1 MAIVEVDGLKK
12 HFGTKKVIDNISFTV
27 EENRVFGFLGPNG
40 SGKTTTMKMLLGL
53 LRPDEGSLTVCG
65 EPVRYGET
73 KTNSHIGFLPDVPAF
88 YSFMNAKEYLRLCGE
103 ITGLK
108 KNQIQQKSEEL
119 LALIGLENENG
130 KIGTFSRGMKQRLGI
145 AQALLNEPKLLI
157 CDEPTSALDPIGRK
171 QILDIL
177 HAVKQK
183 TTVIFSTHV
192 LSDVERICDDIVV
205 LHDGKIVIAGELEA
219 IKKQSMSDQLSI
231 QFRTETDK
239 NKFCLSASVQD
250 LIQEG
255 KATEAGMGLLI
266 SRTEKIETQ
275 VLHALQEA
283 NVFPQKLEIME
294 PSLEN
299 IFMDVVK

>member
-1 MAIVEVDGLKK
+1 MAIVEVKGLKK
-12 HFGTKKVIDNISFTV
+12 HFGAKKVIDDISFKV

-40 SGKTTTMKMLLGL
+40 AGKTTTMKMLLGL
-53 LRPDEGSLTVCG
+53 SQPDEGSLTVCG

-73 KTNSHIGFLPDVPAF
+73 KTNGYIGFLPDVPAF
-88 YSFMNAKEYLRLCGE
+88 YSFMNAREYLQLCGE

-108 KNQIQQKSEEL
+108 QAFIKQKSEEL
-119 LALIGLENENG
+119 LTLIGLANESG
-130 KIGTFSRGMKQRLGI
+130 KIGTYSRGMQQRLGI

-177 HAVKQK
+177 HEVKQK

-205 LHDGKIVIAGELEA
+205 LHDGKIVIAGDLQT
-219 IKKQSMSDQLSI
+219 IKKQYQSDQLYI
-231 QFRTETDK
+231 QFRTADDK
-239 NKFCLSASVQD
+239 NKFCTLPV
-250 LIQEG
+250 IQIMLQNGTVRQE
-255 KATEAGMGLLI
+255 KMSLQFERTH
-266 SRTEKIETQ
+266 STEKI
-275 VLHALQEA
+275 VLQALQESH
-283 NVFPQKLEIME
+283 VFPQKLAVVEQ
-294 PSLEN
+294 SLEN